1 MVKAVNVSDNQL
13 DVFESPM
20 IDSSIEDQQYVVYYD
35 DDGETFTAQKTNNYV
50 IRTKDLNSF
59 LNIRDSFLE
68 LSIAGGLDVG
78 ALAQRDGVAPAAGTA
93 GAQNLPATAGGAGI
107 TVKAANDQ
115 LATRKNFNGDQTD
128 AVIIKNAWCWF
139 SNVRYTI
146 NEVTIED
153 ISEPQECSDM
163 KLYKDLNP
171 DSAKAYNKMNFFNGP
186 THPNALTPQNYA
198 EVNTGTVQRS
208 FVPLTSLLGVDDAK
222 LMRGL
227 KHTLHLTPQRD
238 YTQVIQALRID
249 DDGNPVP
256 YDPEAPDDNTVTI
269 ANPALYIQR
278 LRWWVPVAEPS
289 LKSILDYDREVDS
302 GASTIHLFCGMR
314 HYYSENSTAQ
324 QRNYYVNSED
334 NHIKRVYVWV
344 MEVARETAYNR
355 RNFERGIDTLTSVEL
370 RLNSEILPR
379 ERLNFV
385 LPAADVD
392 ASRPYNMML
401 DAQDK
406 SLWNPDNEPV
416 LTFEDWRSSQNIFV
430 FEAPQR
436 YDHLD
441 AKSMDVNVKV
451 NFSAVPPEYRIHCV
465 IETENQL
472 LVSGSDNRVSLGL
485 TRERLESE

>member
-1 MVKAVNVSDNQL
+1 MKAVNLSDNQL
-13 DVFESPM
+13 DVFEAPA

-68 LSIAGGLDVG
+68 LSIAGTVDVG
-78 ALAQRDGVAPAAGTA
+78 GLLQRDGVAPAAGVA
-93 GAQNLPATAGGAGI
+93 GLQNLPETDGGVLTI
-107 TVKAANDQ
+107 KDANDE
-115 LATRKNFNGDQTD
+115 LATRKNFSGDATG

-163 KLYKDLNP
+163 KLYKNLNP
-171 DSAKAYNKMNFFNGP
+171 DSAKAYNKMNFYNGP
-186 THPNALTPQNYA
+186 SHPNALTPQNYIDA
-198 EVNTGTVQRS
+198 NTGDIQRS
-208 FVPLTSLLGVDDAK
+208 FLPLTSLLGVDDAK

-238 YTQVIQALRID
+238 YTQVAQVIAVD
-249 DDGNPVP
+249 DDGNNV
-256 YDPEAPDDNTVTI
+256 APDNTI
-269 ANPALYIQR
+269 ADPTLYIQR

-344 MEVARETAYNR
+344 MEVAKETSYTA

-385 LPAADVD
+385 LTADDVD

-416 LTFEDWRSSQNIFV
+416 LTFEDWRSSQNLFV

-441 AKSMDVNVKV
+441 AKSQDVNVKV
-451 NFSAVPPEYRIHCV
+451 NFSAVPPQYRIHVV
-465 IETENQL
+465 IETENQMM
-472 LVSGSDNRVSLGL
+472 VSGSDNRVSLGL

>member
-1 MVKAVNVSDNQL
+1 MKAVNLSDNQL
-13 DVFESPM
+13 DVFEAPM
-20 IDSSIEDQQYVVYYD
+20 IDSSIEDSQYVVYYD
-35 DDGETFTAQKTNNYV
+35 DDGEQFTSQKTNNYV

-68 LSIAGGLDVG
+68 LSIAGGLTLPTVD
-78 ALAQRDGVAPAAGTA
+78 ARDGQAAGAAAQGLQFIPAVA
-93 GAQNLPATAGGAGI
+93 GAAHA
-107 TVKAANDQ
+107 TVKAANDA
-115 LATRKNFNGDQTD
+115 LRPRVDYSGERTN
-128 AVIIKNAWCWF
+128 AVAIKNAWCWF

-186 THPNALTPQNYA
+186 THPNALTPSNYT
-198 EVNTGTVQRS
+198 EVNTGDIQRS
-208 FVPLTSLLGVDDAK
+208 FIPLTSLLGVDDAK

-238 YTQVIQALRID
+238 YTQVVQILNQTPSD
-249 DDGNPVP
+249 V
-256 YDPEAPDDNTVTI
+256 APP
-269 ANPALYIQR
+269 PAVLPAPLGAPTNVGLYIQR

-344 MEVARETAYNR
+344 MSVEKETSYTD

-385 LPAADVD
+385 LSAADVD
-392 ASRPYNMML
+392 ASRPYNMLL

-430 FEAPQR
+430 FDAPQR

-441 AKSMDVNVKV
+441 AKSQDVNVKV
-451 NFSAVPPEYRIHCV
+451 NFSAAPAEYRIHVV
-465 IETENQL
+465 IETESQM

-485 TRERLESE
+485 TRERLQSE

>member
-1 MVKAVNVSDNQL
+1 
-13 DVFESPM
+13 
-20 IDSSIEDQQYVVYYD
+20 
-35 DDGETFTAQKTNNYV
+35 
-50 IRTKDLNSF
+50 
-59 LNIRDSFLE
+59 
-68 LSIAGGLDVG
+68 
-78 ALAQRDGVAPAAGTA
+78 
-93 GAQNLPATAGGAGI
+93 
-107 TVKAANDQ
+107 
-115 LATRKNFNGDQTD
+115 
-128 AVIIKNAWCWF
+128 
-139 SNVRYTI
+139 
-146 NEVTIED
+146 VTIED

-163 KLYKDLNP
+163 KLYKNLNP
-171 DSAKAYNKMNFFNGP
+171 DSAKAYNKMNFYNGP
-186 THPNALTPQNYA
+186 SHPNALTPQNYIDA
-198 EVNTGTVQRS
+198 NTGDIQRS
-208 FVPLTSLLGVDDAK
+208 FIPLTSLLGVDDAK

-238 YTQVIQALRID
+238 YTQVVQAIAVD
-249 DDGNPVP
+249 DDGNNTTAAFTPS
-256 YDPEAPDDNTVTI
+256 APD
-269 ANPALYIQR
+269 LYIQR

-344 MEVARETAYNR
+344 MSVEKETAYTE
-355 RNFERGIDTLTSVEL
+355 RNFERGIESLTAVEL

-385 LPAADVD
+385 LSADDVD

-416 LTFEDWRSSQNIFV
+416 LTFEDWRSSQNLFV

-441 AKSMDVNVKV
+441 AKSQDVNVKV
-451 NFSAVPPEYRIHCV
+451 NFSAAPAEYRIHV
-465 IETENQL
+465 VVETENQMM
-472 LVSGSDNRVSLGL
+472 VSGSDNRVTLGL

>member
-1 MVKAVNVSDNQL
+1 MKAVNVSDNQL
-13 DVFESPM
+13 DVFEAPM
-20 IDSSIEDQQYVVYYD
+20 IDSSIEDSQYVVYYD
-35 DDGETFTAQKTNNYV
+35 DDGETFTSQKTNNYV

-68 LSIAGGLDVG
+68 LSIAGTLDVG
-78 ALAQRDGVAPAAGTA
+78 ATAQRDGVAPAAGTE
-93 GAQNLPATAGGAGI
+93 GVQNLPATAGGAGI

-115 LATRKNFNGDQTD
+115 LATRKNFNGDQTE

-171 DSAKAYNKMNFFNGP
+171 DSAKAYNKMNFYNGP
-186 THPNALTPQNYA
+186 THPNALTPENYA

-208 FVPLTSLLGVDDAK
+208 FLPLTSLLGVDDAK

-227 KHTLHLTPQRD
+227 KHTIHLTPQRD
-238 YTQVIQALRID
+238 YTQVIQAIKVD
-249 DDGNPVP
+249 
-256 YDPEAPDDNTVTI
+256 EITI

-344 MEVARETAYNR
+344 MEVAKETAYDQ
-355 RNFERGIDTLTSVEL
+355 RNFERGIDSLTAVEL

-385 LPAADVD
+385 LSADDVD

-416 LTFEDWRSSQNIFV
+416 LTFEDWRSSQNLFV

-441 AKSMDVNVKV
+441 AKSQDVNVKV
-451 NFSAVPPEYRIHCV
+451 NFSAAPAEYRIHV
-465 IETENQL
+465 VVETENQL
-472 LVSGSDNRVSLGL
+472 MVSGSDNRVSLGL

>member
-1 MVKAVNVSDNQL
+1 MKAVNLSDNQL
-13 DVFESPM
+13 DVFEAPT
-20 IDSSIEDQQYVVYYD
+20 IDSTIEDQQYVVYYD
-35 DDGETFTAQKTNNYV
+35 DDGETFTSQKTNNYV

-68 LSIAGGLDVG
+68 LSIAGNVVVG
-78 ALAQRDGVAPAAGTA
+78 ALLQRDGVAPAAGVE
-93 GAQNLPATAGGAGI
+93 GLQNLPETDGGI
-107 TVKAANDQ
+107 LTIKDHNDQ
-115 LATRKNFNGDQTD
+115 LATRKNFNGDATG

-163 KLYKDLNP
+163 KLYKNLNP
-171 DSAKAYNKMNFFNGP
+171 DSAKAYNKMNFYNGP
-186 THPNALTPQNYA
+186 SHPNALTPQNYIDA
-198 EVNTGTVQRS
+198 NTGDIQRS
-208 FVPLTSLLGVDDAK
+208 FIPLTSLLGVDDAK

-238 YTQVIQALRID
+238 YTQVVQAIAVD
-249 DDGNPVP
+249 DDGNNTTAAFTPS
-256 YDPEAPDDNTVTI
+256 APD
-269 ANPALYIQR
+269 LYIQR

-344 MEVARETAYNR
+344 MSVEKETAYTE
-355 RNFERGIDTLTSVEL
+355 RNFERGIESLTAVEL

-385 LPAADVD
+385 LSADDVD

-416 LTFEDWRSSQNIFV
+416 LTFEDWRSSQNLFV

-441 AKSMDVNVKV
+441 AKSQDVNVKV
-451 NFSAVPPEYRIHCV
+451 NFSAAPAEYRIHV
-465 IETENQL
+465 VVETENQMM
-472 LVSGSDNRVSLGL
+472 VSGSDNRVTLGL

>member
-1 MVKAVNVSDNQL
+1 MKAVNVTDNQL
-13 DVFESPM
+13 DVFEAPM
-20 IDSSIEDQQYVVYYD
+20 IDSAIEDQQYVVYYD
-35 DDGETFTAQKTNNYV
+35 DDGETFTQQKTNNYV

-68 LSIAGGLDVG
+68 LSIAGGLTLP
-78 ALAQRDGVAPAAGTA
+78 AVAARAGQATAAAAEGQQYIVNV
-93 GAQNLPATAGGAGI
+93 GAQNGV
-107 TVKAANDQ
+107 TVKAANDA
-115 LATRKNFNGDQTD
+115 LAVRKDYDGSRIN

-139 SNVRYTI
+139 TNVRYTI

-163 KLYKDLNP
+163 KLYKNLNP
-171 DSAKAYNKMNFFNGP
+171 DSAKAYNKMNFYNGP
-186 THPNALTPQNYA
+186 THPNALTPSNYT
-198 EVNTGTVQRS
+198 EVNTGTIQRS
-208 FVPLTSLLGVDDAK
+208 FLPLSSLLGVDDAK

-227 KHTLHLTPQRD
+227 KHTLHLTPERD
-238 YTQVIQALRID
+238 YSKIVQVLS
-249 DDGNPVP
+249 
-256 YDPEAPDDNTVTI
+256 EAPATGAAGAALGAPTDI
-269 ANPALYIQR
+269 GLYIQR

-344 MEVARETAYNR
+344 MPVDKETSYVD
-355 RNFERGIDTLTSVEL
+355 RNFERGIETLTSVEL

-385 LPAADVD
+385 LTAADAD

-401 DAQDK
+401 DSMDK

-441 AKSMDVNVKV
+441 AKSQDVNVKV
-451 NFSAVPPEYRIHCV
+451 NFSAVPDQYRIHVV

-472 LVSGSDNRVSLGL
+472 MVSGSDNRVSLGL